1 VEVAKRRKK
10 QSEELP
16 ELEQV
21 PSFNIDSPADTSG
34 AASGFQSFIDENH
47 PEPRSSEV
55 VESAPTAPLSP
66 GSSRGGSADEA
77 DSDSESGR
85 NLLREASELPNL
97 ADLPSSTAQ
106 TSQPSSSA
114 AGSSDMHAGI
124 QQEPFDEGDWSVV
137 GRKERSKDSSNQK
150 EKSSSPPGFT
160 SPQRLRPGPKPGP
173 KQPLPAT
180 QKRMQSSPPAAA
192 PPIDKS
198 KSSWANVVSQ
208 TEQLV
213 PPIKKDDSSAAPKT
227 PEGVKP
233 SQLSA
238 EVSAFVPASALH
250 PSAETSTPHKASSP
264 TQLSA
269 QTSDSSPPVPL
280 PPSAVPPSQSTAQTS
295 DLAPF
300 SMATKGD
307 SSETDESRRKRKETR
322 MKKKGVP
329 ASFLADDEPSSS
341 SSAAGPL
348 SPASTPMSP
357 PAGASSSPGPLSPAS
372 TPMSPGPLSPVVGPS
387 SPATEML
394 SPPAGDFS
402 SPAAVQSR
410 PSGENVVISLNSLA
424 AEPQVEREPSQRLPS
439 PRNYQSDSVP
449 LQNPRSE
456 PPQQRHPSTPRV
468 QERST
473 QWEDD
478 KPPMQDKSTQWEEHL
493 SISQST
499 HHKTFIIFTFF
510 TFCFILI
517 WTYLTSF
524 SHSSQ
529 DVYIEFKDDL

>member
-1 VEVAKRRKK
+1 MLK
-10 QSEELP
+10 
-16 ELEQV
+16 
-21 PSFNIDSPADTSG
+21 PS
-34 AASGFQSFIDENH
+34 Q
-47 PEPRSSEV
+47 
-55 VESAPTAPLSP
+55 LS
-66 GSSRGGSADEA
+66 
-77 DSDSESGR
+77 
-85 NLLREASELPNL
+85 
-97 ADLPSSTAQ
+97 
-106 TSQPSSSA
+106 
-114 AGSSDMHAGI
+114 
-124 QQEPFDEGDWSVV
+124 
-137 GRKERSKDSSNQK
+137 
-150 EKSSSPPGFT
+150 
-160 SPQRLRPGPKPGP
+160 
-173 KQPLPAT
+173 
-180 QKRMQSSPPAAA
+180 
-192 PPIDKS
+192 
-198 KSSWANVVSQ
+198 SQ

-238 EVSAFVPASALH
+238 EA
-250 PSAETSTPHKASSP
+250 
-264 TQLSA
+264 
-269 QTSDSSPPVPL
+269 SDSSPPVPL

-424 AEPQVEREPSQRLPS
+424 AEPQVERDPSQRLPS

-456 PPQQRHPSTPRV
+456 PPQQRHPSNPRV

-510 TFCFILI
+510 TFCFIP
-517 WTYLTSF
+517 
-524 SHSSQ
+524 
-529 DVYIEFKDDL
+529 